1 MQEAAEELRSTMKSK
16 LHILVLVLAYALAA
30 LSVAAGIPKV
40 LQMPQELG
48 FLSALGFSALAVS
61 ILGVT
66 QLGGAVLL
74 LRERTRVAGA
84 VLAGLAILVSSV
96 ALYSGGNTSFAL
108 VSLVPFTVSIF
119 VLYSARTTPG
129 DSAAE

>member
-16 LHILVLVLAYALAA
+16 LHILVLVFAYALAA

>member
-30 LSVAAGIPKV
+30 LSAAAGIPKV

-129 DSAAE
+129 DSVAE